1 MYSFF
6 DLGGTKQARALAG
19 FGAVIITIAMMAT
32 AIIPA
37 SPAAPAMM
45 GVLA

>member
-6 DLGGTKQARALAG
+6 DLGNQTSARFVAG
-19 FGAVIITIAMMAT
+19 AGAMIVTVILMAT

-37 SPAAPAMM
+37 SPAIPFATGAI
-45 GVLA
+45 A

>member
-6 DLGGTKQARALAG
+6 DLGNAASARFAAG
-19 FGAVIITIAMMAT
+19 AGAMIVTIILMAT

-37 SPAAPAMM
+37 SPSSPLILGA
-45 GVLA
+45 LA